1 MRDFARFFLAHL
13 LLTLPASLPVALVW
27 LAVGR

>member
-1 MRDFARFFLAHL
+1 MRNFPLFLLAHL

-27 LAVGR
+27 GVWL

>member
-1 MRDFARFFLAHL
+1 MRDFPLFLLAHL